1 MERIQN
7 NNIVKIAAAV
17 LAVAAVAA
25 AGTLLTEPGS
35 DWYAALVKPVFQ
47 PPDLVFPIV
56 WTVLYA
62 MIALSLARLIA
73 TGKLDAGLTAMYAV
87 NGLLNVLWS
96 YAFFGLQ
103 SPMVAFAV
111 LLALCILTVLLIRET
126 WKTDAAAGW
135 LLVPYLIWLAFAAV
149 LNYVIA
155 MLN

>member
-1 MERIQN
+1 MDKKQSE
-7 NNIVKIAAAV
+7 NIVKIAAAV
-17 LAVAAVAA
+17 LFVAAVAA
-25 AGTLLTEPGS
+25 AGALLTDTAS
-35 DWYAALVKPVFQ
+35 DWYEALVKPAFQ

-62 MIALSLARLIA
+62 MIALSLVRLIG
-73 TGKLDAGLTAMYAV
+73 TGRLNMGLLALFAA

-96 YAFFGLQ
+96 YVFFRMQ

-111 LLALCILTVLLIRET
+111 IVAIGVTAVLLIREA

-135 LLVPYLIWLAFAAV
+135 LLVPYLVWLAFAAI